1 MSMHGAILILV
12 ILSLIVNLALVY
24 FVWKAVIQLDIPKIL
39 TEKVKVI
46 KDIGD
51 VRSTIDSVKNGV
63 NNVLN
68 VFKIKTI

>member
-39 TEKVKVI
+39 TEKDKVI

>member
-1 MSMHGAILILV
+1 MSMHVAILILV
-12 ILSLIVNLALVY
+12 ILCLIVNLALVY